1 MKFRRSM
8 LAALVL
14 LATCNEDHSGR
25 ASDPRVESSHSA
37 LGTVPATEK
46 ATWTRVGPPVPGPDG
61 RYLAS
66 AAIDETGRVL
76 AMFGGWPTADNAIVT
91 ALQDLWEWDPAT
103 GVWTNRTPAGDKP
116 GARAGASMVFD
127 SVRNNFVVYG
137 GRMLASRDDIVDY
150 ADLWE
155 WNPTT
160 GAFSQRGN
168 SGQGPGYRSEQA
180 MVFEKSTGK
189 VLLFGG
195 GAADG
200 FPEFSV
206 ASGDTWEWDPAQ
218 GKWTQLAPLSAPS
231 ARFAS
236 ALVWDSK
243 RNVAVL
249 FGGMELPEAGLSG
262 VPKQDT
268 WEWDPA
274 KQNWT
279 NRTIAGTTPSARYGH
294 AMAYDSGRGV
304 TVLVGGWDMGTGD
317 ALADV
322 WEWDPTTG
330 AWTQRL
336 TGSEPNLPP
345 ARLYA
350 SLVTDSG
357 QDHLDLVGGMT
368 QLGNGQPTPNLD
380 PKPGEIWELDPKTAT
395 FTNRTPPPPP
405 AWPPPRSYPAMAF
418 CPATGKTYVFGGLGA
433 NSEVLSGIENNSAL
447 LDDLWEWD
455 GSAWSE
461 VASDVRPAPRIA
473 AAMAYD
479 PYRKSLILYGGAN
492 STGEAPISSTGT
504 VIFGDTWEWNSVTRQ
519 WTQLHPASN
528 PEPRDSHAMVT
539 DSGRAKVLLFG
550 GERPYYAY
558 TYPTPGGQTGVDP
571 RSNAVWEWDGAT
583 TSWTNRTPSPLSVVP
598 AGRFS
603 PPLSFDQDR
612 QKMVLI
618 ADQSDDGS
626 DGTFWE
632 WDPVTAGWVLRD
644 SGDVA
649 VFESGWGTS
658 LVAYDSLRRR
668 HIVPVAG
675 TAGALETW
683 ELDAK
688 GPTWYLRTLSAGI
701 DPRLTGAGATA
712 FDSQRGVVVLFCGV
726 IATGAGMAYDT
737 QASEVWEY
745 KVTSLGNGEGCTTA
759 TASTC
764 ASGFCV
770 DGVCCGVAA
779 CSGACQSCAV
789 AGHEGTCFQ
798 AGPGTEI
805 PGTCASGQAC
815 DGSGVCKSKNGTTCS
830 KANGCASGFC
840 VDGVCCESA
849 CDDTC
854 VSCNQTGRAGKCSAY
869 TTGSDP
875 EKECGSGSDLCRM
888 TCNGAAACD
897 APPSGTTC
905 GTCQF
910 CDGAGTC
917 APPDPA
923 VCGTGGT
930 GGAGGAGGAGAG
942 GAGGTGGTVGSNT
955 GGSSGS
961 GGSGGVGGTLGAGG
975 SGTGGASSSPDGGRD
990 ALAPDMGSPDTGRDA
1005 IMSET
1010 GSSDGGRDALAPD
1023 ASSPGRDVLAA
1034 DAGTPDGG
1042 GNTLAPDASARVGLG
1057 HAGCNCDLGRTA
1069 PGTPGLPFALLSA
1082 AFLWTVR
1089 LRRIAPARA
1098 CRKAPGRLRSGSVCV
1113 SGQGTAGGVGD
1124 LRERS
1129 AARFPRPAG
1138 HPRTPLG
1145 GFGTDSP
1152 PCPPLALRAR
1162 PSRSRPRSLP
1172 RDPRS
1177 AGRPVSRPV
1186 VFLQALV
1193 ALLLLVT
1200 CSAPNPGNGPGIEF
1214 SHLALG
1220 TVPASEIATWT
1231 RVDGPPPPTPAPRY
1245 MQSAA
1250 VDEARQVLVILGGLD
1265 DYGKASQ
1272 DLWEWD
1278 PATAQWTNRTP
1289 AGSKPGARG
1298 GASMVYDSTR
1308 KKFVIFGGRS
1318 NTGYDFADTWEWDPT
1333 SDAFTDRTSAGPS
1346 ARSQHSMAFEKSTGK
1361 ALLFGGGLAD
1371 SGTSIWPE
1379 RIDYTDTI
1387 EEDPGRRP
1395 GPGPSSDGSGI
1406 SLAFGDTW
1414 EWDPTKSAWT
1424 QLTPTTAPS
1433 ARYDSALVWDS
1444 QRSRAVLFGGMKK
1457 DQADANGIPQQD
1469 TWEWDPATPG
1479 WTLRTTT
1486 GTVPSARWGHAMAY
1500 DSSRGMT
1507 VLVGGKDFQTHLSLA
1522 DVWDWDA
1529 TEGAWTQ
1536 RLTGS
1541 ESNLP
1546 AGRMY
1551 ASLLADPAQSRLD
1564 LVAGVT
1570 LLGPY
1575 DPSSLFRAGE
1585 QIRVSGELWQ
1595 LDPATAT
1602 FTNRSAPQNAPS
1614 AGSGF
1619 AMAFCPATGKTYVFG
1634 GWSGQPSSPYLDELW
1649 EWDGSSWSQVKGDVR
1664 PSARENTAMA
1674 YDPVRKSLILYG
1686 GDNNLDTN
1694 TGEVSVL
1701 GDTWEWQSSTR
1712 QWNQLFPASSPGP
1725 QDSPGMVTDSGREK
1739 VLLFSGI
1746 TNSAS
1751 VVWQWDGATTTWT
1764 SRTPV
1769 PGSVTPVTDVDRSDI
1784 HGLTFDDGRQKMF
1797 FFDGSPNWQG
1807 TTSNSVFWEWDPVS
1821 AGWKFYDTGDKI
1833 DFGGY
1838 PVFAYDSLRRRQV
1851 AAPNGTDPTGASTA
1865 INTFELDINGPT
1877 WYVRSQSTGPTGSGV
1892 MAFDSQRGV
1901 IVLFGAGTDPGEVW
1915 EYKVNNLGNGEGCTA
1930 ATAQNCASGF
1940 CVDGVCC
1947 SIVACS
1953 GSCQSCSVAGHEG
1966 TCTAAAAGTEVS
1978 GSCPGQ
1984 ACGAGGSCNAKN
1996 GTACSSASACASGFC
2011 VDGVC
2016 CESACDGICVSCNQ
2030 AGQAGKCSAYAA
2042 GSDPQKECGL
2052 GSGVC
2057 RSTCNGAGACDYPQN
2072 GTACGTCRACSGAG
2086 ACLEV
2091 DPFDCNSGGTGGT
2104 GGFGGGTGGIGG
2116 FGGTGAGGASGRGG
2130 ASGLGGMAAGG
2141 AGSLGGTTGFGGT
2154 TTGGADGAAGAG
2166 GTASGGVNGGGMSG
2180 TTSGGTAGAGGIV
2193 AGGAGGTSSS
2203 PRGGAGGDNGMGGA
2217 NGSPDAGRDSF
2228 PSDAARADGSRD
2240 SSPPDASS
2248 TMGLGHKG
2256 CSCNLGLAAS
2266 ETPGRPLVLL
2276 GATLLS
2282 LRLRRRG
2289 GRSGVNLTTYGINGK
2304 PGCAPGCKLSPF
2316 CGDGKTDSLFGE
2328 QCDTGG
2334 VKLPDSSCELN
2345 CTYRPACGNGV
2356 LDVADGETC
2365 DDGNLISGDGCS
2377 SFCTIEIVRF

>member
-1 MKFRRSM
+1 MIKLPRSVGG
-8 LAALVL
+8 ALL
-14 LATCNEDHSGR
+14 LLTTCTENGPGDAPGR
-25 ASDPRVESSHSA
+25 FTSSHAA

-46 ATWTRVGPPVPGPDG
+46 ATWTRVGPAVPGPDG

-66 AAIDETGRVL
+66 AAFDDTRKVL
-76 AMFGGWPTADNAIVT
+76 VVFGGRPTADNATVM
-91 ALQDLWEWDPAT
+91 AFQDLWEWNPAT
-103 GVWTNRTPAGDKP
+103 GVWTNRAPAGDQP
-116 GARAGASMVFD
+116 SPREGASMVFD
-127 SVRNNFVVYG
+127 SVRNNLVIYG
-137 GRMLASRDDIVDY
+137 GRMLTRDGYIDY
-150 ADLWE
+150 PELWE
-155 WNPTT
+155 WNPAT
-160 GAFSQRGN
+160 GAFSNR
-168 SGQGPGYRSEQA
+168 SSSSKGPGNRSDQA

-189 VLLFGG
+189 VLLFGNSTT
-195 GAADG
+195 DG
-200 FPEFSV
+200 V
-206 ASGDTWEWDPAQ
+206 SGDTWEWDPAQ
-218 GKWTQLAPLSAPS
+218 GKWTQLTPASAPS
-231 ARFAS
+231 ARSDS
-236 ALVWDSK
+236 ALVWDSQ

-249 FGGMELPEAGLSG
+249 FGGMEQAQGGLSG

-274 KQNWT
+274 TQNWT
-279 NRTIAGTTPSARYGH
+279 NRTIAGPTPSARYGH
-294 AMAYDSGRGV
+294 AMAYDPGRGV
-304 TVLVGGWDMGTGD
+304 TVLVGGWDIDTGN

-322 WEWDPTTG
+322 WEWEPTTG

-336 TGSEPNLPP
+336 AGSEPNLPP

-405 AWPPPRSYPAMAF
+405 SWPPPRSYPAMAF
-418 CPATGKTYVFGGLGA
+418 YPATGKTYVFGGLGA
-433 NSEVLSGIENNSAL
+433 NSAVLSGIENNSVL

-455 GSAWSE
+455 GSAWSQV
-461 VASDVRPAPRIA
+461 VADVRPAARMS

-479 PYRKSLILYGGAN
+479 PFRKSLILYGGATTVGYAPVP
-492 STGEAPISSTGT
+492 STGD
-504 VIFGDTWEWNSVTRQ
+504 VIFGDTWEWNSGTRQ
-519 WTQLHPASN
+519 WTQLHPASS
-528 PEPRDSHAMVT
+528 PEPRDSQAMVT

-612 QKMVLI
+612 QKMVLM
-618 ADQSDDGS
+618 ADDSDDGTS
-626 DGTFWE
+626 NGSFWE

-644 SGDVA
+644 GGDV
-649 VFESGWGTS
+649 VDFESNQGTS

-668 HIVPVAG
+668 HVVPIAG
-675 TAGALETW
+675 TPGALETW

-745 KVTSLGNGEGCTTA
+745 KVTSLGNGEGCTAA

-770 DGVCCGVAA
+770 DGVCCAA
-779 CSGACQSCAV
+779 ASCSGSCQSCSV
-789 AGHEGTCFQ
+789 AGHEGICVR
-798 AGPGTEI
+798 AAPGTEV
-805 PGTCASGQAC
+805 PGSCANGQAC
-815 DGSGVCKSKNGTTCS
+815 DGSGACKSKNGTTCS
-830 KANGCASGFC
+830 RASVCASGFC

-849 CDDTC
+849 CADTC
-854 VSCNQTGRAGKCSAY
+854 LSCNQVGQAGKCSAY

-875 EKECGSGSDLCRM
+875 ENECGSGSDPCRM
-888 TCNGAAACD
+888 TCNGAGACD
-897 APPSGTTC
+897 APPSGVSC

-930 GGAGGAGGAGAG
+930 GGSGAG
-942 GAGGTGGTVGSNT
+942 GAGGTGGSAG
-955 GGSSGS
+955 GS
-961 GGSGGVGGTLGAGG
+961 GGSGGMGGVGGTLGASG

-990 ALAPDMGSPDTGRDA
+990 ALAPDLGSPDTGRDA
-1005 IMSET
+1005 IMPET
-1010 GSSDGGRDALAPD
+1010 
-1023 ASSPGRDVLAA
+1023 
-1034 DAGTPDGG
+1034 GTPDGG
-1042 GNTLAPDASARVGLG
+1042 GNTLAPDASVRAGLG
-1057 HAGCNCDLGRTA
+1057 HSGCDCDLGQTA
-1069 PGTPGLPFALLSA
+1069 PGTPGLPFALLGV
-1082 AFLWTVR
+1082 AFLWRRVGRYHTGGGGR
-1089 LRRIAPARA
+1089 LRRPTRSIPSTNGLAPV
-1098 CRKAPGRLRSGSVCV
+1098 GL
-1113 SGQGTAGGVGD
+1113 GVG
-1124 LRERS
+1124 
-1129 AARFPRPAG
+1129 
-1138 HPRTPLG
+1138 
-1145 GFGTDSP
+1145 
-1152 PCPPLALRAR
+1152 
-1162 PSRSRPRSLP
+1162 
-1172 RDPRS
+1172 
-1177 AGRPVSRPV
+1177 VW
-1186 VFLQALV
+1186 
-1193 ALLLLVT
+1193 LLLAT

-1220 TVPASEIATWT
+1220 TVPASEIASWT
-1231 RVDGPPPPTPAPRY
+1231 RVDLPPPPTPAPRY

-1278 PATAQWTNRTP
+1278 PATGKWTNRTP

-1298 GASMVYDSTR
+1298 GASMAYDSTR
-1308 KKFVIFGGRS
+1308 KKLVIFGGRS

-1346 ARSQHSMAFEKSTGK
+1346 ARSQHSMVFEKSTGNV
-1361 ALLFGGGLAD
+1361 LLFGGGLAD

-1379 RIDYTDTI
+1379 GIDYTDTI

-1414 EWDPTKSAWT
+1414 EWDPTKGAWT
-1424 QLTPTTAPS
+1424 QLAPTTAPS

-1444 QRSRAVLFGGMKK
+1444 QRSRAVLFGGMQK

-1469 TWEWDPATPG
+1469 VWEWNPATPG

-1529 TEGAWTQ
+1529 TKGAWTQ

-1551 ASLLADPAQSRLD
+1551 ASLLTDPAQSRLD

-1575 DPSSLFRAGE
+1575 DASSLPHGGE

-1602 FTNRSAPQNAPS
+1602 FTNRSAPGNAPS

-1649 EWDGSSWSQVKGDVR
+1649 EWDGSSWSQVKTDVR
-1664 PSARENTAMA
+1664 PSARENAAMA

-1701 GDTWEWQSSTR
+1701 GDTWEWQSSPR
-1712 QWNQLFPASSPGP
+1712 QWSQLSPASSPGP
-1725 QDSPGMVTDSGREK
+1725 QNTLAMVTDSGRGK
-1739 VLLFSGI
+1739 VLLFGAI
-1746 TNSAS
+1746 RNVAS
-1751 VVWQWDGATTTWT
+1751 LVWEWDGATTTWT
-1764 SRTPV
+1764 CRTPV
-1769 PGSVTPVTDVDRSDI
+1769 PGSVTPGADTFNLDI
-1784 HGLTFDDGRQKMF
+1784 NGVTFDDGRQKMF
-1797 FFDGSPNWQG
+1797 FFDGTPAWQG
-1807 TTSNSVFWEWDPVS
+1807 TTSDSVFWEWNPIS
-1821 AGWKFYDTGDKI
+1821 AGWKFYDTGDNI
-1833 DFGGY
+1833 DFGTPY

-1851 AAPNGTDPTGASTA
+1851 GAPNSTDPTGATTA
-1865 INTFELDINGPT
+1865 INTFELDTNGAT
-1877 WYVRSQSTGPTGSGV
+1877 WYVRSQSTGPIWPGSGLMV
-1892 MAFDSQRGV
+1892 FDSQRGV
-1901 IVLFGAGTDPGEVW
+1901 MVLFGAGTDQGEVW
-1915 EYKVNNLGNGEGCTA
+1915 EYKVTNLGNGEGCTA
-1930 ATAQNCASGF
+1930 ATASNCASGF

-1947 SIVACS
+1947 GVASCS
-1953 GSCQSCSVAGHEG
+1953 GSCQSCNVAGYEG
-1966 TCTAAAAGTEVS
+1966 TCTSVTAGTEVP

-1984 ACGAGGSCNAKN
+1984 ACGTDGSCNAKN
-1996 GTACSSASACASGFC
+1996 GTACSGASACASGFC

-2016 CESACDGICVSCNQ
+2016 CDSACDGICVSCNQ

-2052 GSGVC
+2052 GSGAC
-2057 RSTCNGAGACDYPQN
+2057 RSTCNGAGACDYPQY
-2072 GTACGTCRACSGAG
+2072 GTPCGTCITCDGAG
-2086 ACLEV
+2086 ACTVGV
-2091 DPFDCNSGGTGGT
+2091 DPLDCSSGGTGGA
-2104 GGFGGGTGGIGG
+2104 GGFGGGTGGFGGTVASGASGGGGASG
-2116 FGGTGAGGASGRGG
+2116 FGGMITGGGGGRGG
-2130 ASGLGGMAAGG
+2130 ASASGGSGAGG
-2141 AGSLGGTTGFGGT
+2141 ATGGAVVAGGASSGGASGSGGSLS
-2154 TTGGADGAAGAG
+2154 GGADGGS
-2166 GTASGGVNGGGMSG
+2166 GTGDSGGSTDG
-2180 TTSGGTAGAGGIV
+2180 
-2193 AGGAGGTSSS
+2193 
-2203 PRGGAGGDNGMGGA
+2203 
-2217 NGSPDAGRDSF
+2217 GRDSISPDTGNF
-2228 PSDAARADGSRD
+2228 DGRTDLLLPDAASVDGRRNA
-2240 SSPPDASS
+2240 SPPDAGGRLRLVQGGCDCS
-2248 TMGLGHKG
+2248 LGHA
-2256 CSCNLGLAAS
+2256 AAS
-2266 ETPGRPLVLL
+2266 PAPPF
-2276 GATLLS
+2276 ALLS
-2282 LRLRRRG
+2282 AALLLRRLRRK
-2289 GRSGVNLTTYGINGK
+2289 SGK
-2304 PGCAPGCKLSPF
+2304 
-2316 CGDGKTDSLFGE
+2316 
-2328 QCDTGG
+2328 
-2334 VKLPDSSCELN
+2334 
-2345 CTYRPACGNGV
+2345 
-2356 LDVADGETC
+2356 
-2365 DDGNLISGDGCS
+2365 
-2377 SFCTIEIVRF
+2377 

>member
-1 MKFRRSM
+1 
-8 LAALVL
+8 
-14 LATCNEDHSGR
+14 
-25 ASDPRVESSHSA
+25 
-37 LGTVPATEK
+37 
-46 ATWTRVGPPVPGPDG
+46 
-61 RYLAS
+61 LAS
-66 AAIDETGRVL
+66 AAFDDTRKVL
-76 AMFGGWPTADNAIVT
+76 LMFGGRPTAENTTVL

-103 GVWTNRTPAGDKP
+103 GAWTNRTPAGDKP
-116 GARAGASMVFD
+116 GARVGASMVFD
-127 SVRNNFVVYG
+127 SIRNNFVIYG
-137 GRMLASRDDIVDY
+137 GYMIAGRDNVIHYD
-150 ADLWE
+150 DLWE

-160 GAFSQRGN
+160 RAFSTRSS

-195 GAADG
+195 STTDG
-200 FPEFSV
+200 V
-206 ASGDTWEWDPAQ
+206 SGDTWEWDPAQ
-218 GKWTQLAPLSAPS
+218 GKWTQLVPASAPS
-231 ARFAS
+231 ARSDS

-243 RNVAVL
+243 RNLAVL
-249 FGGMELPEAGLSG
+249 FGGMEQAQGGLSG

-294 AMAYDSGRGV
+294 AMAYDPGQGV
-304 TVLVGGWDMGTGD
+304 TVLVGGWDIDTGN

-336 TGSEPNLPP
+336 AGSEPNLPP

-357 QDHLDLVGGMT
+357 QDHLDLVGGKT

-395 FTNRTPPPPP
+395 FTNRTPPPPV
-405 AWPPPRSYPAMAF
+405 WPQPRSYPAMAF

-433 NSEVLSGIENNSAL
+433 NSAVLSGTEDNSVL

-461 VASDVRPAPRIA
+461 VASDVGPAPRMA

-492 STGEAPISSTGT
+492 QTGETPISPTGD
-504 VIFGDTWEWNSVTRQ
+504 VIFGDTWEWNPGTRQ
-519 WTQLHPASN
+519 WTQLHPASS
-528 PEPRDSHAMVT
+528 PEPRDSQAMVT
-539 DSGRAKVLLFG
+539 DSGRGKVLLFG

-612 QKMVLI
+612 QKMVLM
-618 ADQSDDGS
+618 ADDSDDGTS
-626 DGTFWE
+626 NGSFWE
-632 WDPVTAGWVLRD
+632 WDPVTAGWALRD
-644 SGDVA
+644 GGDV
-649 VFESGWGTS
+649 VDFESGWGTS

-668 HIVPVAG
+668 HIVPIAG
-675 TAGALETW
+675 APGALETW

-688 GPTWYLRTLSAGI
+688 SPTWYLRTLSASI

-726 IATGAGMAYDT
+726 VATGAGMAYDT

-770 DGVCCGVAA
+770 DGVCCATA
-779 CSGACQSCAV
+779 SCAGACQSCAV
-789 AGHEGTCFQ
+789 DGHQ
-798 AGPGTEI
+798 
-805 PGTCASGQAC
+805 GTCASAAAGTEVSGSCANGQAC
-815 DGSGVCKSKNGTTCS
+815 DGNGACKSKNGTTCS
-830 KANGCASGFC
+830 SASVCASGFC

-869 TTGSDP
+869 TAGSDP
-875 EKECGSGSDLCRM
+875 EKECGSGSDPCRM
-888 TCNGAAACD
+888 TCSGAGACD
-897 APPSGTTC
+897 APPSGSSC

-923 VCGTGGT
+923 VCGTGG
-930 GGAGGAGGAGAG
+930 AGGAGGAGAG
-942 GAGGTGGTVGSNT
+942 GAGGS
-955 GGSSGS
+955 GGSTGGS
-961 GGSGGVGGTLGAGG
+961 GGSGGMGGVGGTLGAGG
-975 SGTGGASSSPDGGRD
+975 SGTGGASGSPDGGRD
-990 ALAPDMGSPDTGRDA
+990 AIAPDLGSPDTGRDA
-1005 IMSET
+1005 TMPET
-1010 GSSDGGRDALAPD
+1010 GGPDGGRDALAPD

-1042 GNTLAPDASARVGLG
+1042 GNTLAPDASARAGLG
-1057 HAGCNCDLGRTA
+1057 HSGCNCDLGQTA

-1089 LRRIAPARA
+1089 LRRITPAGA
-1098 CRKAPGRLRSGSVCV
+1098 CRKTLGRHRLGSVCV
-1113 SGQGTAGGVGD
+1113 S
-1124 LRERS
+1124 
-1129 AARFPRPAG
+1129 
-1138 HPRTPLG
+1138 
-1145 GFGTDSP
+1145 
-1152 PCPPLALRAR
+1152 
-1162 PSRSRPRSLP
+1162 
-1172 RDPRS
+1172 
-1177 AGRPVSRPV
+1177 

-1193 ALLLLVT
+1193 ALFLLVS
-1200 CSAPNPGNGPGIEF
+1200 CSAPNPDNGPGIES

-1220 TVPASEIATWT
+1220 TVPASEVATWT
-1231 RVDGPPPPTPAPRY
+1231 RVDVPPPPAPAPRY

-1278 PATAQWTNRTP
+1278 PATGKWTNRTP

-1298 GASMVYDSTR
+1298 GASMAYDSTR

-1346 ARSQHSMAFEKSTGK
+1346 SRSQHSMVFEKSTGK
-1361 ALLFGGGLAD
+1361 VLLFGGGLAD

-1379 RIDYTDTI
+1379 GIDYTDTI

-1414 EWDPTKSAWT
+1414 EWDPTKGAWT
-1424 QLTPTTAPS
+1424 QLAPTTAPS

-1444 QRSRAVLFGGMKK
+1444 QRSRSVLFGGMQK

-1469 TWEWDPATPG
+1469 VWEWNPATPG

-1529 TEGAWTQ
+1529 TKGAWTQ
-1536 RLTGS
+1536 RLAGS

-1602 FTNRSAPQNAPS
+1602 FTNRSTPQNAPS
-1614 AGSGF
+1614 AGSSF

-1649 EWDGSSWSQVKGDVR
+1649 EWDGSSWSQVKTDVR

-1712 QWNQLFPASSPGP
+1712 QWNQLSPASSPGP
-1725 QDSPGMVTDSGREK
+1725 QNTLAMVTDSGRGK
-1739 VLLFSGI
+1739 VLLFGAVR
-1746 TNSAS
+1746 NVAS
-1751 VVWQWDGATTTWT
+1751 LVWEWDGATTTWT
-1764 SRTPV
+1764 CRTPV
-1769 PGSVTPVTDVDRSDI
+1769 PGSVTPGADTFNLDI
-1784 HGLTFDDGRQKMF
+1784 NGVTFDDGRQKMF
-1797 FFDGSPNWQG
+1797 FFDGTPAWQG
-1807 TTSNSVFWEWDPVS
+1807 TTSNSVFWEWDPIS
-1821 AGWKFYDTGDKI
+1821 AGWKFYDTGDNI
-1833 DFGGY
+1833 DFGTPY
-1838 PVFAYDSLRRRQV
+1838 PVFSYDSLRRRQV
-1851 AAPNGTDPTGASTA
+1851 GAPNGTDPTGASTA
-1865 INTFELDINGPT
+1865 INTFELDTNGPT
-1877 WYVRSQSTGPTGSGV
+1877 WYVRSQSTGPTSPGSGL

-1901 IVLFGAGTDPGEVW
+1901 MVLFGAGTDPGEVW
-1915 EYKVNNLGNGEGCTA
+1915 EYKVTNLGNSEGCTA
-1930 ATAQNCASGF
+1930 ATASNCASGF

-1947 SIVACS
+1947 ASAACS

-1966 TCTAAAAGTEVS
+1966 TCTVVVPGTEVP

-1996 GTACSSASACASGFC
+1996 GTACASASACASGFC

-2016 CESACDGICVSCNQ
+2016 CESTCDGICVSCNQ
-2030 AGQAGKCSAYAA
+2030 AGQAGKCSAYAT
-2042 GSDPQKECGL
+2042 GSDPEKECGL
-2052 GSGVC
+2052 GSGAC
-2057 RSTCNGAGACDYPQN
+2057 RSTCNGAGACDYPQY
-2072 GTACGTCRACSGAG
+2072 GTPCGTCITCDGVGACTVGVDPLDCSNGGTGGAG
-2086 ACLEV
+2086 G
-2091 DPFDCNSGGTGGT
+2091 FGGGTGGT
-2104 GGFGGGTGGIGG
+2104 GGFGGSGASGGGGASG
-2116 FGGTGAGGASGRGG
+2116 FGGMITGGAGGRGSASAGGGSGAGGATSSGGVV
-2130 ASGLGGMAAGG
+2130 SAGG
-2141 AGSLGGTTGFGGT
+2141 AIFGGAGGSGGSLS
-2154 TTGGADGAAGAG
+2154 GGADGG
-2166 GTASGGVNGGGMSG
+2166 SG
-2180 TTSGGTAGAGGIV
+2180 TGG
-2193 AGGAGGTSSS
+2193 SSS
-2203 PRGGAGGDNGMGGA
+2203 RTDG
-2217 NGSPDAGRDSF
+2217 GRDSIS
-2228 PSDAARADGSRD
+2228 PDTSNSDSRTDLLLPDAASVDDRRD
-2240 SSPPDASS
+2240 ASPPDAGSRLRLVNGGCDCS
-2248 TMGLGHKG
+2248 LGH
-2256 CSCNLGLAAS
+2256 AA
-2266 ETPGRPLVLL
+2266 TARPAPPFVLL
-2276 GATLLS
+2276 SAALL
-2282 LRLRRRG
+2282 LRRLRRKRWG
-2289 GRSGVNLTTYGINGK
+2289 QRTLTTTT
-2304 PGCAPGCKLSPF
+2304 A
-2316 CGDGKTDSLFGE
+2316 E
-2328 QCDTGG
+2328 W
-2334 VKLPDSSCELN
+2334 
-2345 CTYRPACGNGV
+2345 R
-2356 LDVADGETC
+2356 
-2365 DDGNLISGDGCS
+2365 
-2377 SFCTIEIVRF
+2377 